1 MGLPRVVPERS
12 DAARADGLA
21 GRGRRS
27 KIVQQFFERNVGLLQ
42 NGLQRL
48 RLDDAVH
55 RHTGMKRAFWVMAMR
70 IGLSDEPK
78 PSRFK
83 ADIPTQRDPNEDV
96 SKLKPNPLT
105 LVVSISPDLQI
116 KLNQDAMGSVNDPS
130 ELSAKLQQTFQQRK
144 EQHAYK
150 VGMEAATNIPEDQRI
165 EKTVFVKAPRALHY
179 GDVVKVIDA
188 IKGAGANPVGLQVD
202 DLP

>member
-1 MGLPRVVPERS
+1 
-12 DAARADGLA
+12 
-21 GRGRRS
+21 
-27 KIVQQFFERNVGLLQ
+27 
-42 NGLQRL
+42 
-48 RLDDAVH
+48 
-55 RHTGMKRAFWVMAMR
+55 MAMSGGGNR
-70 IGLSDEPK
+70 AVPYINVTPLIDVLLVLLIIFMVVTPLK

-105 LVVSISPDLQI
+105 LVVSITPDLQI
-116 KLNQDAMGSVNDPS
+116 KLNQDSMGSVNDTS
-130 ELSAKLQQTFQQRK
+130 ALSAKLQQTFQQRK
-144 EQHAYK
+144 AQHAYK
-150 VGMEAATNIPEDQRI
+150 VGMETSTVPEDQKI

-188 IKGAGANPVGLQVD
+188 IKGAGASPVGLQVD

>member
-1 MGLPRVVPERS
+1 
-12 DAARADGLA
+12 
-21 GRGRRS
+21 
-27 KIVQQFFERNVGLLQ
+27 
-42 NGLQRL
+42 
-48 RLDDAVH
+48 
-55 RHTGMKRAFWVMAMR
+55 MAMATGGSNR
-70 IGLSDEPK
+70 AVPYINVTPLIDVLLVVIIIFMVVTPLK

-83 ADIPTQRDPNEDV
+83 ADIPTQRDPNEQIQN
-96 SKLKPNPLT
+96 LKPNPLT
-105 LVVSISPDLQI
+105 LVVSITPDLQV
-116 KLNQDAMGSVNDPS
+116 KLNQDAMGSVNDTTT
-130 ELSAKLQQTFQQRK
+130 LAAKLQQTFQQRK

-150 VGMEAATNIPEDQRI
+150 VGMETATNVSEDQRI

>member
-1 MGLPRVVPERS
+1 MGMSGGGNRAVPFINVTPLIDVLLVLLIIFMVVTP
-12 DAARADGLA
+12 L
-21 GRGRRS
+21 
-27 KIVQQFFERNVGLLQ
+27 
-42 NGLQRL
+42 
-48 RLDDAVH
+48 
-55 RHTGMKRAFWVMAMR
+55 
-70 IGLSDEPK
+70 K

-83 ADIPTQRDPNEDV
+83 ADIPTQRDPNENIQN
-96 SKLKPNPLT
+96 LKPNPLT
-105 LVVSISPDLQI
+105 LVVSITPDLQI
-116 KLNQDAMGSVNDPS
+116 KLNQDGMGSVNDPS
-130 ELSAKLQQTFQQRK
+130 ALAAKLQQTFQQRK

-150 VGMEAATNIPEDQRI
+150 VGMEGASNVPEEQRI

>member
-1 MGLPRVVPERS
+1 MGMSGGGNRAVPFINVTPLIDVLLVLLIIFMVVTP
-12 DAARADGLA
+12 L
-21 GRGRRS
+21 
-27 KIVQQFFERNVGLLQ
+27 
-42 NGLQRL
+42 
-48 RLDDAVH
+48 
-55 RHTGMKRAFWVMAMR
+55 
-70 IGLSDEPK
+70 K

-83 ADIPTQRDPNEDV
+83 ADIPTQRDPNDQPQN
-96 SKLKPNPLT
+96 LKPNPLT
-105 LVVSISPDLQI
+105 LVVSITPDLQI
-116 KLNQDAMGSVNDPS
+116 KLNQDGMGSVNDTS
-130 ELSAKLQQTFQQRK
+130 ALAAKLQQTFQQRK

-150 VGMEAATNIPEDQRI
+150 VGMETATNVSEDQRI